1 MVHYK
6 SATLSV
12 SQSTLVSQ
20 HEGASD
26 ETFVHLLRMIDK
38 VNFFKKKKKGFMF
51 IDY

>member
-38 VNFFKKKKKGFMF
+38 VIFFLKKKALCL
-51 IDY
+51 